1 MYSVYVAQYVAIKI
15 RLGKFLFSTRKMFKF
30 SRTLYGNRQIIQ
42 FARILVEFV
51 VRLLKDT
58 KIA

>member
-1 MYSVYVAQYVAIKI
+1 MYSVYVARYVANKVQ
-15 RLGKFLFSTRKMFKF
+15 FLFSTRKMFKF

-51 VRLLKDT
+51 VRLLKDI